1 VARPAWLALL
11 LLALAAC
18 AAAPPAPALPEGCR
32 VTTRAELPVEN
43 TPAGILLPTEVAG
56 ERLRL
61 LVDTGANNG
70 VLVFADVAQRLR
82 LSVQPGRPTMGV
94 AGALRTGRAT
104 GVEIALPGGISGRA
118 EVTVVAAPMTPRR
131 PDGLAGTRLFAAI
144 QAGAL
149 DSRPSALPDLEFDPA
164 AGRLRLHEV
173 SGCAGFSPFGEPHE
187 VLPLA
192 IGPGGLPGLRVRL
205 NGQPAIG
212 LLDTGADRTVLLR
225 PAIALLE
232 GGMALLAQA
241 PGALGADVSGTAVPA
256 VPARVREFVIGETV
270 LRDFTGTLVVAPVDI
285 AHLLV
290 GRDWIAGRRLWISYA
305 TGRVFIARERPGG
318 LLAAR

>member
-1 VARPAWLALL
+1 
-11 LLALAAC
+11 
-18 AAAPPAPALPEGCR
+18 
-32 VTTRAELPVEN
+32 
-43 TPAGILLPTEVAG
+43 
-56 ERLRL
+56 
-61 LVDTGANNG
+61 
-70 VLVFADVAQRLR
+70 
-82 LSVQPGRPTMGV
+82 M
-94 AGALRTGRAT
+94 
-104 GVEIALPGGISGRA
+104 
-118 EVTVVAAPMTPRR
+118 
-131 PDGLAGTRLFAAI
+131 
-144 QAGAL
+144 
-149 DSRPSALPDLEFDPA
+149 EFDPA

-173 SGCAGFSPFGEPHE
+173 SGCAGASPFREPHE
-187 VLPLA
+187 VLPLV
-192 IGPGGLPGLRVRL
+192 IGPGGQPGLRVRL

-225 PAIALLE
+225 PSVALLD
-232 GGMALLAQA
+232 GGMALLGQA